1 MVYFVRPGQARYRSD
16 AWSRHALWAEVKH
29 ASELLQQSHFR
40 AFSLSED
47 IADLQDSISDAVVHL
62 EELVKTTDD
71 EDMNLEQQK
80 KIRAMLER
88 IRKYYRQMYSDSEP
102 ISVMRIAEDLLR
114 VMDELA
120 QELDVPLRAVKKL
133 VHYCEGV

>member
-1 MVYFVRPGQARYRSD
+1 MKSKKKQKKLRGQFL
-16 AWSRHALWAEVKH
+16 SRHALWDEVKH

-40 AFSLSED
+40 AYSLSED
-47 IADLQDSISDAVVHL
+47 IADLQDSISGAVVHL
-62 EELVKTTDD
+62 DELVKTTYE

-88 IRKYYRQMYSDSEP
+88 IRKYYRQVYSDSEP
-102 ISVMRIAEDLLR
+102 LLVMRIAEDLLR

-120 QELDVPLRAVKKL
+120 QELGVPLRAVQKVL
-133 VHYCEGV
+133 RYCEGV